1 MLPTE
6 DEERRPYHAVANVF
20 PLLQGEEY
28 EQFKAD
34 IAANGLREAIW
45 LHPDGSIIDG
55 RNRHRACL
63 DTGTPL
69 RFRTWDGRGSLVTF
83 VVSLNLHRRHLNKGQ
98 LAFVADS
105 LRPLFEEE
113 ARERQ
118 LAQLKQN
125 QDTVKEKVPERDKGQ
140 SRDQAAEA
148 VGTNGKYVDYARQLR
163 EEAPDLAEKVERGEL
178 SISFAMRQLGQRRAE
193 ERQRRRHEEKRQEP
207 PAEQKQEPKPRPLL
221 VVGDAACLELADE
234 SVDIIVT
241 SPPYNLGNG
250 DMPMG
255 GHGRQRREAGI
266 GYNDDLPD
274 EQYQR
279 WQLAVLDELY
289 RVARPGASLFY
300 NHKTRTKDGVLQHP
314 LLWLCRVEG
323 WTLRQ
328 EIIWDREVTHNH
340 SASLFWPVDERIYWF
355 TKGRPALSPEPIGM
369 PTVWRFHGPQ
379 PHTWHPAPF
388 VEELPRRCLQ
398 AVGRP
403 GAVVL
408 DPFAGSCTTAK
419 VAIDMGYEAIAID
432 VCAEY
437 LERARAY
444 HGW

>member
-1 MLPTE
+1 MFTNE

-20 PLLQGEEY
+20 PLLQDEEY

-34 IAANGLREAIW
+34 IKENGLREAIW
-45 LHPDGSIIDG
+45 LHSDGSIIDG

-69 RFRTWDGRGSLVTF
+69 HFRTWDGRGSLVTF

-98 LAFVADS
+98 LAMVGDS
-105 LRPLFEEE
+105 LRPLYEEE
-113 ARERQ
+113 ARKRQ
-118 LAQLKQN
+118 AQNALNN
-125 QDTVKEKVPERDKGQ
+125 QPQSQKVEKIPPSEKGKARDK
-140 SRDQAAEA
+140 AAEA

-163 EEAPDLAEKVERGEL
+163 EEAPDLAEKVESGEL
-178 SISFAMRQLGQRRAE
+178 SMSFAMRKLGQRKA
-193 ERQRRRHEEKRQEP
+193 EKRR
-207 PAEQKQEPKPRPLL
+207 KQREPKPAVEERRHRNDAPLL
-221 VVGDAACLELADE
+221 LVGDAACLELPDE
-234 SVDIIVT
+234 SVDIIIT

-250 DMPMG
+250 NMPMG
-255 GHGRQRREAGI
+255 GHSRQRRENGI
-266 GYNDDLPD
+266 GYDDNLSD
-274 EQYQR
+274 EEYQR
-279 WQLAVLDELY
+279 WQLDVLHELY

-300 NHKTRTKDGVLQHP
+300 NHKTRTKDGVLQSP
-314 LLWLCRVEG
+314 LFWLQHVKG

-328 EIIWDREVTHNH
+328 EIVWDREVTHNH

-355 TKGRPALSPEPIGM
+355 TKGKPTLGPEPIGM

-408 DPFAGSCTTAK
+408 DPFAGSCTTLK
-419 VAIDMGYEAIAID
+419 VATDMGYKAIGVDICTD
-432 VCAEY
+432 Y
-437 LERARAY
+437 LERARAH